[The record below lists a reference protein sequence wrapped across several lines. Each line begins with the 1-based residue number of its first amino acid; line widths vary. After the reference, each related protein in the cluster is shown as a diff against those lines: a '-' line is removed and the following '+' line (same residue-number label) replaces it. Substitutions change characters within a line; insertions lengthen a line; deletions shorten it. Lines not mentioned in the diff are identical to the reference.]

1 MSDHPPNLNS
11 DADSRAKAAGQPIPR
26 RPRWV
31 LVAGIITI
39 VVALMV
45 LIFLLTGGNHGPGR
59 HLPSG
64 AGISFTSADS
74 AVQQL

>member
-1 MSDHPPNLNS
+1 MSDPPPNLNPDD
-11 DADSRAKAAGQPIPR
+11 DAYARDTSQPIAR

-31 LVAGIITI
+31 LVAGIIGI

-45 LIFLLTGGNHGPGR
+45 LIFLLAGGNHGPGR

-64 AGISFTSADS
+64 ADISITSADS
-74 AVQQL
+74 AVQ